1 MAQSYC
7 THLPSR
13 YAARKLSEMRSRWN
27 GPLGDAVRQLM
38 PRVFPGAP
46 AEVGIGI
53 TANSMGATE
62 AITSAGFWEIGWYNI
77 PAGPPDA
84 APPGGIYRSVA
95 QGGTVLGL
103 IGRAADVSSSW
114 ASDTLGQ
121 AAVGLV
127 AYADVEARNVID
139 RIPEDLRPREGG
151 SVWRIAC
158 SIMGYVES
166 GGAVTAIRR
175 HAEALR
181 QHDEKTRFHALAREV
196 AREIAAGRNSAAEA
210 YPIVRTMQRLACG
223 KKLAESVGGDVSW
236 WYSPSDEATI
246 EHWIAIAKYGQ
257 PERQDCVPAGMAA
270 LGGVGSAASS
280 VAELPLASILIPVS
294 VGVVVLGAIG
304 WIAWRRN
311 MLGASRQ
318 MLT

>member
-13 YAARKLSEMRSRWN
+13 YADRKLSEMRSRWN

-62 AITSAGFWEIGWYNI
+62 TVSAGSWWAIGWYNV
-77 PAGPPDA
+77 PAGPPNR
-84 APPGGIYRSVA
+84 PTPGGMYLSVA
-95 QGGTVLGL
+95 QGGTVRGL
-103 IGRAADVSSSW
+103 IGRAADVGSSW

-127 AYADVEARNVID
+127 AYADVESRNVID

-158 SIMGYVES
+158 SVMGYVES

-196 AREIAAGRNSAAEA
+196 AREISAGRSSVAEA
-210 YPIVRTMQRLACG
+210 YPIVRAMQRLACG
-223 KKLAESVGGDVSW
+223 KKLAESVSGDVSW

-257 PERQDCVPAGMAA
+257 PERQDCVPAGMTA

-304 WIAWRRN
+304 WIAWRRGVF
-311 MLGASRQ
+311 GAPRS